1 MNKTMKNK
9 QFSENGGG
17 RKAYPSPEI
26 RVFTLGVEAGFCQSK
41 EAEGQIGDVTYLEE
55 VQW

>member
-1 MNKTMKNK
+1 MKNK

-26 RVFTLGVEAGFCQSK
+26 RVFALGVEAGFCQSN
-41 EAEGQIGDVTYLEE
+41 EPEGQIGDVEYLDAVE
-55 VQW
+55 W